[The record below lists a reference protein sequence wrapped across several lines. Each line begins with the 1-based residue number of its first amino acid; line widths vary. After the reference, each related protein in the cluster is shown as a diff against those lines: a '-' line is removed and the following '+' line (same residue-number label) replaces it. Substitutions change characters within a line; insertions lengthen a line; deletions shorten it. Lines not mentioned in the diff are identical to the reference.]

1 MSTLTPPLMELIDV
15 ARRFA
20 SADGSASPV
29 QVLRDVCLSVEQGQT
44 VAIVGP
50 SGSGKSTLLNIMAT
64 LDRPTTGRV
73 LIDGK
78 DVQSLP
84 DSELTA
90 TRRNR
95 IGLVFQSHHLLPQ
108 CTALENV
115 LVPTLAGSARESRH
129 ETAARARQLLERV
142 GLGTRLSHRP
152 GQLSGGQRQRV
163 ALVRALINEPSLL
176 LADEPTGS
184 LDRQSAAELA
194 DLLMEINAER
204 RVAIVLATHSAELAR
219 RMARVF
225 EVRDGRLVP
234 AGGDG

>member
-1 MSTLTPPLMELIDV
+1 MSTITPPLLELVDV

-20 SADGSASPV
+20 SADGAAPAV
-29 QVLRDVCLSVEQGQT
+29 QVLRDVCLTVEPGQT

-73 LIDGK
+73 LIDGR
-78 DVQSLP
+78 DVQWLHER
-84 DSELTA
+84 DITA
-90 TRRNR
+90 TRRDR

-115 LVPTLAGSARESRH
+115 LVPTLAGSARESRRD
-129 ETAARARQLLERV
+129 TADRARHLLERV

-194 DLLMEINAER
+194 DLLMQLNSER
-204 RVAIVLATHSAELAR
+204 RVAIVLATHSMELAK

-225 EVRDGRLVP
+225 EVRDGRLVLT
-234 AGGDG
+234 GGDG